1 MHNKD
6 ATSHIFVS
14 QDDYRRTTL
23 KTRSIACLQIF
34 VGFLAA
40 INSFGFLTSFGVFQI
55 YYPELL
61 HTSAS
66 KVSWIG
72 STPIFVV
79 SIASIISG
87 RLVDTGHFRVAVIV
101 GACLQVV
108 GVFSASA
115 AKGYWPVFVTQG
127 IIMGL
132 GSGLAYTPCIWVV
145 ATHFERR
152 KMLAIAISST
162 GVPVGALMFIG
173 VSKAIIPSYGIG
185 PYLRGIGYILT
196 ATNVFIILAARPY
209 QASEKPLPSPLVDFS
224 AFKRLDFALFVAG
237 ASFNFLVSCFV
248 PFYIPS
254 FDKSA
259 LHHSTASNFNALLLF
274 NACGIIGCI
283 LMSWLAEQIL
293 GPLPA
298 FTVCILF
305 NASATFGWLIVDS
318 ETALWTFAAY
328 YGFFWHAMYA
338 LFIPAAASVILKR
351 NGLGARMATC
361 TAVTSIP
368 ILMGP
373 PIGGAI
379 VEGFGGGYAVAQ
391 LYAGTMYAIAAGL
404 VGAAWYVQDATRAAD
419 DKRKIGVRRFLMRTF
434 SRDVGRDGS

>member
-1 MHNKD
+1 M
-6 ATSHIFVS
+6 
-14 QDDYRRTTL
+14 
-23 KTRSIACLQIF
+23 RSIACLQVF

-61 HTSAS
+61 GTSDS
-66 KVSWIG
+66 NVSWIG

-79 SIASIISG
+79 SVVSIISG

-108 GVFSASA
+108 GVFCASA
-115 AKGYWPVFVTQG
+115 AKGYWTVFITQA

-132 GSGLAYTPCIWVV
+132 GNGLAYTPCIWVV

-173 VSKAIIPSYGIG
+173 VSKELIPSHGIG
-185 PYLRGIGYILT
+185 PYLRVIGYILI
-196 ATNVFIILAARPY
+196 ATNVFIIAAARPFE
-209 QASEKPLPSPLVDFS
+209 ASEKSLNNGLVDFA

-237 ASFNFLVSCFV
+237 ACFNFLSSYFV

-254 FDKSA
+254 FDKDA
-259 LHHSTASNFNALLLF
+259 LHQSTSSHLNALLLF
-274 NACGIIGCI
+274 NAFGIAGCI
-283 LMSWLAEQIL
+283 LMPWFADQIL

-298 FTVCILF
+298 FTICILF
-305 NASATFGWLIVDS
+305 NASATFSWLIVDS
-318 ETALWTFAAY
+318 EGPLWVFAAY
-328 YGFFWHAMYA
+328 YGFFWHAKRA
-338 LFIPAAASVILKR
+338 LFISASASVILKR
-351 NGLGARMATC
+351 NGLGARMAVC
-361 TAVTSIP
+361 TVVTSVP
-368 ILMGP
+368 MLVAA

-379 VEGFGGGYAVAQ
+379 IEGFGGEYAVAQ
-391 LYAGTMYAIAAGL
+391 LYAGTMYVIAAGL
-404 VGAAWYVQDATRAAD
+404 VGAAWFVQDMKRAAND
-419 DKRKIGVRRFLMRTF
+419 RQKIGVRRFLMRTF
-434 SRDVGRDGS
+434 SREGGSRDGSPDLRRTTSA